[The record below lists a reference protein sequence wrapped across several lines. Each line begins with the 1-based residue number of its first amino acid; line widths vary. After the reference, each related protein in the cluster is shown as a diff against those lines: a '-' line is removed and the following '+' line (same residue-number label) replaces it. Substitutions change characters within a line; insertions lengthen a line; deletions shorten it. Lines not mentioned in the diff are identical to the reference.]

1 MSRAA
6 AIALAIA
13 GFTAAFA
20 IAAGAPVFAQ
30 NSIKVDPKAPPKAE
44 FIPAPGGTVVIPSP
58 RHRQVYDTYGYA
70 PARRVGDMLYVSG
83 AIIFRLPEEGIDAV
97 AFEAQ
102 TRRTFKA
109 LDFILKQSGASWDD
123 VVMVNSFHVWEGQ
136 DFKGERI
143 AQIEVMNK
151 VRAEFTKAPHPAWT
165 AVGTTGLL
173 QPGGIVEVQLIA
185 KVPEGK

>member
-1 MSRAA
+1 MARAA

-13 GFTAAFA
+13 GFVAAFA
-20 IAAGAPVFAQ
+20 IAAGPAAFAQ
-30 NSIKVDPKAPPKAE
+30 EALKVDPKNPPKAE
-44 FIPAPGGTVVIPSP
+44 MIPAPGGAVVIPSP
-58 RHRQVYDTYGYA
+58 RHRQVYDSYGYA
-70 PARRVGDMLYVSG
+70 PARRVGDVLYVSG
-83 AIIFRLPEEGIDAV
+83 AIIFRRPEEGTDAA

-102 TRRTFKA
+102 VRRTFKA
-109 LDFILKQSGASWDD
+109 LDFTLKAAGASWDD
-123 VVMVNSFHVWEGQ
+123 VVMVNSFHVWEGP

-151 VRAEFTKAPHPAWT
+151 VRAEFSKAPHPAWT

-185 KVPEGK
+185 KVPDGK

>member
-1 MSRAA
+1 MRHPA
-6 AIALAIA
+6 ALAIA
-13 GFTAAFA
+13 L
-20 IAAGAPVFAQ
+20 IALTAGAASAQ
-30 NSIKVDPKAPPKAE
+30 DAIKVDPKAPPKVE
-44 FIPAPGGTVVIPSP
+44 LIPAPGGAVVIPSP
-58 RHRQVYDTYGYA
+58 RHRQVYDQYGYA
-70 PARRVGDMLYVSG
+70 PARLVGDTLYVSG
-83 AIIFRLPEEGIDAV
+83 AIIFRLPAEGTDAA

-109 LDFILKQSGASWDD
+109 LDFTLKQAGASWDD
-123 VVMVNSFHVWEGQ
+123 VVMVNSFHVWDGP
-136 DFKGERI
+136 DFKGERL

-185 KVPEGK
+185 KVPEKS

>member
-1 MSRAA
+1 MGRAA

-13 GFTAAFA
+13 GFAAAFA
-20 IAAGAPVFAQ
+20 IAAGPVFAQ
-30 NSIKVDPKAPPKAE
+30 EALKIDPKSPPKAE
-44 FIPAPGGTVVIPSP
+44 MIPAPGGAVVIPSP

-83 AIIFRLPEEGIDAV
+83 AIIFRLPEEGTDAA

-102 TRRTFKA
+102 VRRTYRA
-109 LDFILKQSGASWDD
+109 LDFTLRQAGASWDD
-123 VVMVNSFHVWEGQ
+123 VVMVNSFHVWEGP

-143 AQIEVMNK
+143 TQIEVMNK
-151 VRAEFTKAPHPAWT
+151 VRAEFTKAPYPAWT

-185 KVPEGK
+185 KIPDGK